1 MKGREQMTVSA
12 APPPSTA
19 VQAKATQTPKGVA
32 VTLFQ

>member
-12 APPPSTA
+12 APPPEHG
-19 VQAKATQTPKGVA
+19 VQAKATQTPEGVA